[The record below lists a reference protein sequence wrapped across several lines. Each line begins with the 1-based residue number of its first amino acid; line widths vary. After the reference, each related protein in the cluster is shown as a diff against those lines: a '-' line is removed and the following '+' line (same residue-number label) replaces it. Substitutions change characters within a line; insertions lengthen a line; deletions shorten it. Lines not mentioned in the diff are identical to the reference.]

1 VSREATSVEQ
11 PLVEG
16 CKALGW
22 AAVKVGMEGLPD
34 RLVLYAAGRHFWVET
49 KRRDG
54 RLTPAQKVRI
64 PWLRARG
71 ETVFIPASRAE
82 VVALL
87 RVLG

>member
-1 VSREATSVEQ
+1 MPSERGSVEQ

-22 AAVKVGMEGLPD
+22 ATVKVGMEGWPD
-34 RLVLYAAGRHFWVET
+34 RLVMWAAGRHFWVET
-49 KRRDG
+49 KNAEG
-54 RLTPAQKVRI
+54 RLTRAQERRI

-71 ETVFIPASRAE
+71 ETVLVLASRAE
-82 VVALL
+82 VMETL